1 MNEKDKKSKKA
12 LLCQALYK
20 ESVYFSQEK
29 GSVMKIDV
37 SNGTNTFFYIR
48 ILTVSK

>member
-20 ESVYFSQEK
+20 ESVYISQEK
-29 GSVMKIDV
+29 GSVMKTDA
-37 SNGTNTFFYIR
+37 SNGTNTCFLLEF
-48 ILTVSK
+48 